1 MWLLRIDEATYLLI
15 EGLGPQEANLYCDES
30 EAMKAFRRTTA
41 ITYSCPLSPFRSHTF
56 SPEWK
61 HGERRTRSPRPIGGG
76 RVGGDEGAPAS
87 AGVAFEHAEPEGR
100 RRR

>member
-1 MWLLRIDEATYLLI
+1 MQSVAAKGKNTQGAVVWLLRIDEATYLLI

-41 ITYSCPLSPFRSHTF
+41 ITSCPLSPFRSHTF

-61 HGERRTRSPRPIGGG
+61 HGERTKNTIS
-76 RVGGDEGAPAS
+76 
-87 AGVAFEHAEPEGR
+87 
-100 RRR
+100 